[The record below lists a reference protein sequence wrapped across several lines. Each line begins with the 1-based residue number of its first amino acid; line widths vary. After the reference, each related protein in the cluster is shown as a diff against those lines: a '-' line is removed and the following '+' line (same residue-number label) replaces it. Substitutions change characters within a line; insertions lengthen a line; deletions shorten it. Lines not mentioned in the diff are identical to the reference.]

1 MTTAI
6 QFQFSGLEFVFKKYH
21 QTCFKGQFFFFVFV
35 ETKVVRDCRLS
46 SRAFWPASVVIAQIL
61 LLNCYE
67 LTWLGQIRQSNLDL
81 EWKEEHKNKCPN
93 VMIKRT
99 PSNFFGIESLC
110 TYFQWLWLLPPWLFL
125 FWKEEKDCILNF
137 EKMKFSF
144 EQANSQPAKLHSIL
158 KWT

>member
-35 ETKVVRDCRLS
+35 ETKVVRDCCLS

-61 LLNCYE
+61 LFDWYE

-81 EWKEEHKNKCPN
+81 EWKEEHKNKYLN
-93 VMIKRT
+93 LKIKMM
-99 PSNFFGIESLC
+99 PSNFFGTESLKL
-110 TYFQWLWLLPPWLFL
+110 YLLSMILASSSIPSSSLIIF
-125 FWKEEKDCILNF
+125 FFNFFSEKRKRWHF
-137 EKMKFSF
+137 
-144 EQANSQPAKLHSIL
+144 
-158 KWT
+158 

>member
-35 ETKVVRDCRLS
+35 ETKVVRDCCLS

-61 LLNCYE
+61 LFDCYE

-81 EWKEEHKNKCPN
+81 EWKEEHKNKYSN
-93 VMIKRT
+93 LKIKMM
-99 PSNFFGIESLC
+99 PSNFLGTESLKL
-110 TYFQWLWLLPPWLFL
+110 TFNDFGFFLDSLFL
-125 FWKEEKDCILNF
+125 IDYFFYFFSEKR
-137 EKMKFSF
+137 KR
-144 EQANSQPAKLHSIL
+144 LHF
-158 KWT
+158 